1 MPQASYNFRMGAITS
16 QPSRSVG
23 QLTEEEIIR
32 RVTTSLGQACP
43 PFPAGPGG
51 DCAIFEERVARKFRV
66 STVDSVILGRHF
78 DSSTA
83 GALAGAKLVNRNLSD
98 LAAAG
103 AIPSDALLS
112 LLVGPD
118 VDSEWLEDFARGV
131 GKAAH
136 QFGLHCV
143 GGDICRVQAGTFAA
157 TLAVQGFAHRILTRK
172 TAHNGDVIFVTGK
185 LGGSILGH
193 HLSFEPRLA
202 EGEWLNAQS
211 TVTACTDLSDGMAKD
226 LHGLINPTQDAVID
240 LTSLPIS
247 DAAHQLSKADGKPA
261 IEHALQDGE
270 DYELLFTVDAQQAD
284 LLEANFT
291 KQFSKT
297 PLKSIGVVAEG
308 TGLIKS
314 RADGLV
320 VTSRG
325 FGHFA

>member
-1 MPQASYNFRMGAITS
+1 MGAITS
-16 QPSRSVG
+16 QPNRSIG

-32 RVTTSLGQACP
+32 RVTANLGQACP

-51 DCAIFEERVARKFRV
+51 DCAIFEETVSRKFRV

-78 DSSTA
+78 DASTA
-83 GALAGAKLVNRNLSD
+83 GALAGAKCVNRNLSD

-112 LLVGPD
+112 LLLGPD

-136 QFGLHCV
+136 KFRLRCV

-172 TAHNGDVIFVTGK
+172 TANIGDAIFVTGK
-185 LGGSILGH
+185 LGGSIYGH
-193 HLSFEPRLA
+193 HLNFEPRLA

-211 TVTACTDLSDGMAKD
+211 IVTSCTDLSDGMAKD
-226 LHGLINPTQDAVID
+226 LPGLINTTQDAVID
-240 LTSLPIS
+240 LASLPIS
-247 DAAHQLSKADGKPA
+247 DAAHQSSKADGKPA
-261 IEHALQDGE
+261 VEHALQDGE
-270 DYELLFTVDAQQAD
+270 DYELLFTVQAQQAD
-284 LLEANFT
+284 LLELNFK
-291 KQFSKT
+291 KQFPKT
-297 PLKSIGVVAEG
+297 TLTKIGVINDG

-314 RADGLV
+314 RTDGTV
-320 VTSRG
+320 ITSRG

>member
-1 MPQASYNFRMGAITS
+1 MGAITS

-32 RVTTSLGQACP
+32 RVTANLGQACP

-51 DCAIFEERVARKFRV
+51 DCAIFEETVSRKFRV

-78 DSSTA
+78 DASTA

-112 LLVGPD
+112 LLLGPD
-118 VDSEWLEDFARGV
+118 VDSEWLEDFAHGV
-131 GKAAH
+131 GKTAH
-136 QFGLHCV
+136 KYGLQCV

-172 TAHNGDVIFVTGK
+172 TAKCGDFIFVTGK
-185 LGGSILGH
+185 LGGSIYGH
-193 HLSFEPRLA
+193 HLNFEPRLA

-211 TVTACTDLSDGMAKD
+211 IVTACTDLSDGMAKD
-226 LHGLINPTQDAVID
+226 LQGLVNTSQDAVLD
-240 LTSLPIS
+240 LASLPIS
-247 DAAHQLSKADGKPA
+247 DSAHQCAKADGKPA

-284 LLEANFT
+284 LLEANFK
-291 KQFSKT
+291 KQFPQT
-297 PLKSIGVVAEG
+297 PLKSIGVINQG

-314 RADGLV
+314 RTDSTVIA
-320 VTSRG
+320 SRG

>member
-1 MPQASYNFRMGAITS
+1 MPPASYNLRMGAITS
-16 QPSRSVG
+16 QPSRSIG

-32 RVTTSLGQACP
+32 RVTANLGQACP

-51 DCAIFEERVARKFRV
+51 DCAIFEERVSRKFRV

-118 VDSEWLEDFARGV
+118 VDCEWLEDFARGV

-136 QFGLHCV
+136 KFRLHCV
-143 GGDICRVQAGTFAA
+143 GGDLCRVQAGTFGA

-193 HLSFEPRLA
+193 HLNFVPRLV
-202 EGEWLNAQS
+202 EGEWLNAQT

-226 LHGLINPTQDAVID
+226 LHGLINTAQDAIIV

-261 IEHALQDGE
+261 VEHALQDGE
-270 DYELLFTVDAQQAD
+270 DYELLFSVEAQQAD
-284 LLEANFT
+284 LLEANFK
-291 KQFSKT
+291 KQFPQT
-297 PLKSIGVVAEG
+297 PIKNIGIVSQG

-314 RADGLV
+314 RVGGAV
-320 VTSRG
+320 ITSRG

>member
-16 QPSRSVG
+16 QLSRSVG

-51 DCAIFEERVARKFRV
+51 DCAIFEETVARKFRV

-78 DSSTA
+78 DLSTA

-103 AIPSDALLS
+103 AVPSDALLS
-112 LLVGPD
+112 LLVGPN
-118 VDSEWLEDFARGV
+118 VDSEWLEDFAHGV

-136 QFGLHCV
+136 KFGLHCV

-157 TLAVQGFAHRILTRK
+157 TLAVQGYAHRVLTRK
-172 TAHNGDVIFVTGK
+172 TAKCGDVIFVTGK
-185 LGGSILGH
+185 LGGSIYGH
-193 HLSFEPRLA
+193 HLNFEPRLA
-202 EGEWLNAQS
+202 EGKWLNAQS
-211 TVTACTDLSDGMAKD
+211 IVTACTDLSDGMAKD
-226 LHGLINPTQDAVID
+226 LHGLINTMQDAVID
-240 LTSLPIS
+240 LTSLPIA

-261 IEHALQDGE
+261 VEHALQDGE

-284 LLEANFT
+284 LLQANFT
-291 KQFSKT
+291 KQFSQT

-320 VTSRG
+320 ITSRG

>member
-16 QPSRSVG
+16 QLSRSVG

-51 DCAIFEERVARKFRV
+51 DCAIFEETVARKFRV

-78 DSSTA
+78 DLSTS
-83 GALAGAKLVNRNLSD
+83 GAIAGAKLVNRNLSD

-103 AIPSDALLS
+103 AVPSDALLS
-112 LLVGPD
+112 LLVGPN
-118 VDSEWLEDFARGV
+118 VDSEWLEDFAHGV

-136 QFGLHCV
+136 KFGLSCV
-143 GGDICRVQAGTFAA
+143 GGDICCVQAGTFAA
-157 TLAVQGFAHRILTRK
+157 TLAVQGYAHRVLTRK
-172 TAHNGDVIFVTGK
+172 TGKCGDVIFVTGK
-185 LGGSILGH
+185 LGGSIYGH
-193 HLSFEPRLA
+193 HLNFEPRLA

-211 TVTACTDLSDGMAKD
+211 IVTACTDLSDGMAKD
-226 LHGLINPTQDAVID
+226 LHGLLNPTQDAVID
-240 LTSLPIS
+240 LTSLPLA

-261 IEHALQDGE
+261 VEHALQDGE

-297 PLKSIGVVAEG
+297 PLKSIGVVTEG

-320 VTSRG
+320 ISSRG

>member
-16 QPSRSVG
+16 QPNRSVG

-51 DCAIFEERVARKFRV
+51 DCAIFEETVARKFRV

-78 DSSTA
+78 DLSTA
-83 GALAGAKLVNRNLSD
+83 GAIAGAKLVNRNLSD

-103 AIPSDALLS
+103 AVPSDALLS
-112 LLVGPD
+112 LLVGPN
-118 VDSEWLEDFARGV
+118 VDSEWLEDFAHGV

-136 QFGLHCV
+136 QFGLSCV

-157 TLAVQGFAHRILTRK
+157 TLAVQGYAHRVLTRK
-172 TAHNGDVIFVTGK
+172 TAKCGDVIFVTGK
-185 LGGSILGH
+185 LGGSIYGN
-193 HLSFEPRLA
+193 HLNFEPRLA

-211 TVTACTDLSDGMAKD
+211 IVTACTDLSDGMAKD
-226 LHGLINPTQDAVID
+226 LHGLINTAQDAVID
-240 LTSLPIS
+240 LISLPIA

-261 IEHALQDGE
+261 VEHALQDGE

-284 LLEANFT
+284 LLQANFT
-291 KQFSKT
+291 KQFPKT
-297 PLKSIGVVAEG
+297 PLKSIGVVTEG

-320 VTSRG
+320 ITSRG

>member
-1 MPQASYNFRMGAITS
+1 MGTITS
-16 QPSRSVG
+16 QPNRSIG

-32 RVTTSLGQACP
+32 RVTANLGQACP

-51 DCAIFEERVARKFRV
+51 DCAIFEETVARKFRV

-83 GALAGAKLVNRNLSD
+83 GALAGAKLVKRNLSD

-112 LLVGPD
+112 LLLGPD
-118 VDSEWLEDFARGV
+118 VECEWLEDFARGV
-131 GKAAH
+131 GDTASK
-136 QFGLHCV
+136 FGLKCV

-157 TLAVQGFAHRILTRK
+157 TLSVQGFAHRILTRK
-172 TAHNGDVIFVTGK
+172 TANVGDVIFVTGK
-185 LGGSILGH
+185 LGGSIKGH
-193 HLSFEPRLA
+193 HLNFEPRLT

-211 TVTACTDLSDGMAKD
+211 TVTACTDLSDGLAKD
-226 LHGLINPTQDAVID
+226 LPGLINTTQDAVID

-247 DAAHQLSKADGKPA
+247 DAAHQSSKADGKPA
-261 IEHALQDGE
+261 VEHALQDGE
-270 DYELLFTVDAQQAD
+270 DYELLFTVQAQQAD
-284 LLEANFT
+284 LLEANFK
-291 KQFSKT
+291 KQFPQT
-297 PLKSIGVVAEG
+297 PLKSIGNVSQG

-314 RADGLV
+314 RTDGAV
-320 VTSRG
+320 ITSRG